1 MNVTTSSEAPL
12 LGGFLLLGTPSW
24 RHPYLE
30 DLCYDVRLAGDTPS
44 LQMACRNYWNQDL
57 STLLFLELY
66 KNAAILKK
74 TGVIL
79 EGEREKGLLVSEE
92 PFPAQNQ
99 IDGVKAAPS
108 LNHPLPRA
116 APVHT

>member
-1 MNVTTSSEAPL
+1 M
-12 LGGFLLLGTPSW
+12 
-24 RHPYLE
+24 
-30 DLCYDVRLAGDTPS
+30 
-44 LQMACRNYWNQDL
+44 
-57 STLLFLELY
+57 STLPLLELY

-74 TGVIL
+74 TGVVL